1 MEALRGSPGSDPKLT
16 RGIFR
21 DSGQLAHRGDYFMAL
36 FVANHLSKPG
46 TASGPWSDFLHVY
59 LQDNLPKSSPG
70 PGNKT
75 PSGLAARHSQRPRPI
90 GSSQRT
96 SAQQHRT
103 KYATARSPLNGRQSP
118 HYHRTSPNTRTF
130 RRRPFSERKDD
141 SPCLHQS
148 RRLVRSLRPA
158 GTPKVYRLVLPFP
171 ADLAKRNG
179 QAIGQRPERNLLRM
193 GALERLRFP

>member
-1 MEALRGSPGSDPKLT
+1 
-16 RGIFR
+16 
-21 DSGQLAHRGDYFMAL
+21 MAL
-36 FVANHLSKPG
+36 FVASHLSKPG
-46 TASGPWSDFLHVY
+46 AASGPRTDLLYVH
-59 LQDNLPKSSPG
+59 LQDYLPKSSPG
-70 PGNKT
+70 TEYKT

-118 HYHRTSPNTRTF
+118 HYHRTSPTTRTG

-148 RRLVRSLRPA
+148 RRLVRTLQPA
-158 GTPKVYRLVLPFP
+158 GTPKVYWLVLPFP

-193 GALERLRFP
+193 GALEGLRFP